1 MSYRKK
7 DRVYANELMK
17 LIHKNDFCRDIAI
30 WYDEFL
36 IPGESFNNAIRDALT
51 KSPLF
56 ALNVTPSLL
65 QYNDEGKP
73 NYVME
78 TEFPMAVRSGK
89 IILPFEMVKTDREKM
104 AISFKGLRIDSM
116 IDPGNAAEME
126 RARKMPSRP

>member
-1 MSYRKK
+1 
-7 DRVYANELMK
+7 MK